1 MKVLLRLMNYLRP
14 SSRWVVLSVSLMILG
29 TIIDLI
35 APWLLKEIFDEGI
48 AKENV
53 TVILVLTL
61 TLAGVQAF
69 KSFGMFVQGRSQELV
84 GQNVVFTLRKELYAK
99 LQRLSFG
106 YYDKAQT
113 GQLMSRMTGDIEA
126 VKNFIGFG
134 ALMMFGGLLTFIG
147 TIVFMLFM
155 QWQVTLIS
163 MATVPLL
170 LFALWRFN
178 KKVGPAWGQIREQM
192 GKLTTTLQE
201 NISGIRVVKAFARE
215 QAEQTKFENR
225 NDQNFDTNMERAKLE
240 AKAFPLMGFYGG
252 LTFLIMIWLGAI
264 FVANGKMTLGTFMA
278 FQWYTWGIIW
288 PLNMLGWQINI
299 MQQAIKAAP
308 RVFEVLDTPVEIDSP
323 ASGGTDAIRIKG
335 NVTFEAVSFH
345 FADQDPGKDAGVL
358 KNISL
363 DVRQGEVVAV
373 LGATGSGKSSL
384 IALMS
389 RFYDVSGGRLLI
401 DGVDVREYE
410 LDGLRRKIGIVPQ
423 ETFLFSASIR
433 DNIAYGVP
441 DATREDIEWAARKA
455 QIHEFI
461 ETMPYGYDTLIGER
475 GVGLSGGQRQRVAL
489 ARAILMD
496 PPILVLDE
504 ATASVDTATESAIHE
519 ELLEVMKGR
528 TTFIIAQRLSSVKRA
543 DRIIVLD
550 RGRIVQ
556 QGTHKELYDQDGF
569 FRNLFE
575 MQEAA
580 AAR

>member
-1 MKVLLRLMNYLRP
+1 MKVLLRLTKYLRP
-14 SSRWVVLSVSLMILG
+14 EVKLMVVVFAMLLLG

-35 APWLLKEIFDEGI
+35 APILLKEIFDSGI
-48 AKENV
+48 ANKDIA
-53 TVILVLTL
+53 VILALTL
-61 TLAGVQAF
+61 SLIGIQVIKSIGAF
-69 KSFGMFVQGRSQELV
+69 IQGRSQELV
-84 GQNVVFTLRKELYAK
+84 GQNVIFTLRKELYNH
-99 LQRLSFG
+99 LQRLSFR

-134 ALMMFGGLLTFIG
+134 AVLMLLGLLTFIG
-147 TIVFMLFM
+147 TIGFMLYL
-155 QWQVTLIS
+155 QWKVTLIS
-163 MATVPLL
+163 MSTIPLL
-170 LFALWRFN
+170 LFVLWRFN
-178 KKVGPAWGQIREQM
+178 YKVGSVWGQIREQM
-192 GKLTTTLQE
+192 GRLTTTLQE

-215 QAEQTKFENR
+215 REEEGKFRDR
-225 NDQNFDTNMERAKLE
+225 NEHNFETNMQRAKLE
-240 AKAFPLMGFYGG
+240 ANAFPLMSFFGG
-252 LTFLIMIWLGAI
+252 LVFLIMIWLGAV
-264 FVANGKMTLGTFMA
+264 FVARGEMTLGTFMA
-278 FQWYTWGIIW
+278 FQWYVWGVIW

-308 RVFEVLDTPVEIDSP
+308 RVLEVIDASIEIATPDQ
-323 ASGGTDAIRIKG
+323 GGTDAQRIKG
-335 NVTFEAVSFH
+335 NIVFENVSFH
-345 FADQDPGKDAGVL
+345 FADQDVSKDKGVL
-358 KNISL
+358 QHIYL
-363 DVRQGEVVAV
+363 DVRQGEIIAV

-389 RFYDVSGGRLLI
+389 RFYDVSGGRLLL
-401 DGVDVREYE
+401 DGIDVRDYE
-410 LDGLRRKIGIVPQ
+410 LDGLRQRIGIVPQ

-433 DNIAYGVP
+433 DNIAYGMP
-441 DATREDIEWAARKA
+441 EASQEAIEWAARKA
-455 QIHEFI
+455 HIHAFI
-461 ETMPYGYDTLIGER
+461 ETMPHGYETLIGER

-550 RGRIVQ
+550 KGSIVQ
-556 QGTHKELYDQDGF
+556 QGTHQELFEEEGF
-569 FRNLFE
+569 FRKLFE
-575 MQEAA
+575 MQDAA